1 MPKILDFI
9 CLEDKF
15 LLLKIAKSL
24 AKCGLRPGRRAS
36 ALRAKE
42 SESTTSSPLR
52 KFQRWLGPSAT
63 LTNTSVYRQLH
74 RFSSLSIPAFF
85 RRVFGA
91 GERKVLHF
99 VPIFHQRQA
108 SCR

>member
-24 AKCGLRPGRRAS
+24 AKCGLRPGRWAS

-42 SESTTSSPLR
+42 SESTTSSQLR
-52 KFQRWLGPSAT
+52 KFQRWLGPSAR
-63 LTNTSVYRQLH
+63 LDEYIDLSAIAPLFIADDACIFRP
-74 RFSSLSIPAFF
+74 RFWC
-85 RRVFGA
+85 RRA
-91 GERKVLHF
+91 
-99 VPIFHQRQA
+99 
-108 SCR
+108 